1 MVVRSSIMNNNEIA
15 VHQLLGLTNKILLNK
30 SLLFS
35 VAYYCKI
42 LSVRTVYREY
52 VVCLFISVACF
63 CGFCLITCYVFNRG
77 DSLPC
82 SDGDAVVGDFLP
94 DF

>member
-30 SLLFS
+30 SLSFS
-35 VAYYCKI
+35 AAHYCKI

-52 VVCLFISVACF
+52 VVCLFSFVACF

-77 DSLPC
+77 DSFRC
-82 SDGDAVVGDFLP
+82 SDGDAVVGDFLS

>member
-1 MVVRSSIMNNNEIA
+1 MVVRSSIMNNNEIV

-30 SLLFS
+30 SLSFS
-35 VAYYCKI
+35 AAYYCKI

-52 VVCLFISVACF
+52 VVGLFSFVACF
-63 CGFCLITCYVFNRG
+63 CGFCLITCYAFNRG
-77 DSLPC
+77 DSCPC
-82 SDGDAVVGDFLP
+82 SDGDALVGDFLP

>member
-15 VHQLLGLTNKILLNK
+15 VHQLGLTNKILLNK

-35 VAYYCKI
+35 AAYYCKI
-42 LSVRTVYREY
+42 LSVRTVYCEY
-52 VVCLFISVACF
+52 VVCFFISVACF
-63 CGFCLITCYVFNRG
+63 FGFCFITCYVFNGG
-77 DSLPC
+77 DSFPC
-82 SDGDAVVGDFLP
+82 SHGDAVVGDFRP